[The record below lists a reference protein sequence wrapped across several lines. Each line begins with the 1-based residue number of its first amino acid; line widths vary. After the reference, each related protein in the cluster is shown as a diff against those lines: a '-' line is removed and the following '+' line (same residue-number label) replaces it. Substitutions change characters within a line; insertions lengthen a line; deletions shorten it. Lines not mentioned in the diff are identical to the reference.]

1 MSLAPYPGLRFI
13 RLRRYLVLPALFLLL
28 GSNAN
33 ALILLLGDSIG
44 AGFGVPVER
53 SWANLL
59 EQQIAPQKII
69 NASISGDTSSG
80 AKARL
85 PALLK
90 HYQPDIV
97 ILEVGGNDGL
107 RGQPTALLEKNL
119 KAMVEL
125 SRKAGAD
132 VLLLGMH
139 IPPNYGAS
147 YTEAFHQAYH
157 NVAKSLSVPLVP
169 FLLEGIALTPDL
181 MQADRVHPNAK
192 AQPLIVQNVLPL
204 LEPMLN

>member
-1 MSLAPYPGLRFI
+1 MQRS
-13 RLRRYLVLPALFLLL
+13 LVLAILSLLL
-28 GSNAN
+28 SSNAS
-33 ALILLLGDSIG
+33 ALILLVGDSIG
-44 AGFGVPVER
+44 AGFGVPTER
-53 SWANLL
+53 SWAALL
-59 EQQIAPQKII
+59 EQQIAPQKVI

-97 ILEVGGNDGL
+97 IIEVGGNDGL

-119 KAMVEL
+119 RAMVDL
-125 SRKAGAD
+125 SRKAGAQ

-139 IPPNYGAS
+139 IPPNYGES
-147 YTEAFHQAYH
+147 YTKAFHQTYH
-157 NVAKSLSVPLVP
+157 TVAKSMSVPLLP
-169 FLLEGIALTPDL
+169 FLLEGIALTPGL

-192 AQPLIVQNVLPL
+192 AQPLIVQNVLPV

>member
-1 MSLAPYPGLRFI
+1 MQRS
-13 RLRRYLVLPALFLLL
+13 LVLAILSLLL
-28 GSNAN
+28 SSNAS
-33 ALILLLGDSIG
+33 ALILLVGDSIG
-44 AGFGVPVER
+44 AGFGVPTER
-53 SWANLL
+53 SWAALL
-59 EQQIAPQKII
+59 EQQIAPQKVI

-97 ILEVGGNDGL
+97 IIEVGGNDGL

-119 KAMVEL
+119 RAMVDL
-125 SRKAGAD
+125 SRKAGAQ

-139 IPPNYGAS
+139 IQPNYGES
-147 YTEAFHQAYH
+147 YTEAFHQTYH
-157 NVAKSLSVPLVP
+157 TVAKSMSVPLLP
-169 FLLEGIALTPDL
+169 FLLEGIALTPGL

-192 AQPLIVQNVLPL
+192 AQPLIVQNVLPV

>member
-1 MSLAPYPGLRFI
+1 M
-13 RLRRYLVLPALFLLL
+13 RRYLVLPIVFLLF
-28 GSNAN
+28 SPPAS

-44 AGFGVPVER
+44 AGYGVPAQR

-59 EQQIAPQKII
+59 EQEIAPRKVI

-97 ILEVGGNDGL
+97 IIEIGGNDGL
-107 RGQPTALLEKNL
+107 RGQPTSLLEKNL

-125 SRKAGAD
+125 SRKAGAE

-139 IPPNYGAS
+139 IPPNYGEA
-147 YTEAFHQAYH
+147 YTEAFHQTYH
-157 NVAKSLSVPLVP
+157 RVAKALSVPLLP
-169 FLLEGIALTPDL
+169 FLLEGIALKPEL

-192 AQPLIVQNVLPL
+192 AQPLIVQNVLPV

>member
-1 MSLAPYPGLRFI
+1 M
-13 RLRRYLVLPALFLLL
+13 RRYLVLPIVFLLF
-28 GSNAN
+28 SPPAS

-44 AGFGVPVER
+44 AGYGVPAQR

-59 EQQIAPQKII
+59 EQEIAPQKVI

-97 ILEVGGNDGL
+97 IIEIGGNDGL
-107 RGQPTALLEKNL
+107 RGQPTSLLEKNL

-125 SRKAGAD
+125 SRKAGAE

-139 IPPNYGAS
+139 IPPNYGEA
-147 YTEAFHQAYH
+147 YTEAFHQTYH
-157 NVAKSLSVPLVP
+157 RVAKALSVPLLP
-169 FLLEGIALTPDL
+169 FLLEGIALKPEL

-192 AQPLIVQNVLPL
+192 AQPLIVQNVLPV